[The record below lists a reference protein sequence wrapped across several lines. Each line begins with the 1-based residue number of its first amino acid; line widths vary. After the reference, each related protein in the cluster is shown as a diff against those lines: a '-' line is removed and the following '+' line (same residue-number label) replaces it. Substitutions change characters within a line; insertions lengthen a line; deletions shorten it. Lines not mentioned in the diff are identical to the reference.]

1 MTNAVTTSSFNPI
14 IMGKM
19 VSVPPGHTC
28 ANGRV
33 REQRRSKASRGEL
46 GDLVCPG
53 PVSKQ
58 AGKGTPPPLPRAAES
73 PQPESPKFW
82 WELTLVECLP
92 YTRRCFK
99 CLINIQTQVHLH
111 PSLEWR
117 RHRHSPV
124 LEMLVQSWGT
134 PLQEPECSPWSISG
148 RVAVSTNHT
157 ASYVLPASSSP
168 PTSPSA
174 TLETP
179 LHVKTYATNIH
190 KAPGSIQDFS
200 DA

>member
-1 MTNAVTTSSFNPI
+1 MEESESNGGLRRAGGSLGTL
-14 IMGKM
+14 
-19 VSVPPGHTC
+19 SVLVLSPS
-28 ANGRV
+28 RQV
-33 REQRRSKASRGEL
+33 R
-46 GDLVCPG
+46 G
-53 PVSKQ
+53 P
-58 AGKGTPPPLPRAAES
+58 PPPLPRAAES

-99 CLINIQTQVHLH
+99 CLINIRTQVHLH

-179 LHVKTYATNIH
+179 LRVKTYATNIH